1 MPLFR
6 YTLTPKGAF
15 GTLMRSDTLHGHLL
29 CAAAERHGESKASQ
43 LIELFEADAPPFV
56 CSSAFP
62 QGMLP
67 MPCLPPIPRRDF
79 KKSDGEKTL
88 FKDLTKYKKFKK
100 SKYIPISLWK
110 ELREGM
116 SLARLFEKWCG
127 KKDLFSCD
135 IDRDPW
141 SKAQITAH
149 NTIDRATG
157 SVLQEGGFYLTD
169 DVFFHKKAVLDL
181 YVRTDDRPLFEEL
194 LAHIAE
200 TGYGRDSNL
209 GKGHFKFE
217 LDATFDAL
225 EFDGGSGAQSMSLST
240 LSAMDLSE
248 MKGWYVTFSKHGKVW
263 DGFGETNPFK
273 KPILAIAEGG
283 VFSRLPKSG
292 YVLRGIHADPKIVQ
306 IMWPLTIPLTID
318 EGGVI

>member
-6 YTLTPKGAF
+6 YTLTPKGAL
-15 GTLMRSDTLHGHLL
+15 GTLIRSDTLHGHLV
-29 CAAAERHGESKASQ
+29 CAAAELHGESEASQ
-43 LIELFEADAPPFV
+43 LIERFEADAPPFV
-56 CSSAFP
+56 CSSALP
-62 QGMLP
+62 EDMLP

-79 KKSDGEKTL
+79 KKSVGEKTL

-100 SKYIPISLWK
+100 SKYIPLSLWK
-110 ELREGM
+110 DLRGRM
-116 SLARLFEKWCG
+116 SLARLFEAWCG

-135 IDRDPW
+135 IDGEPW
-141 SKAQITAH
+141 SKSHINAH

-157 SVLQEGGFYLTD
+157 SVLQEGGFYLTE
-169 DVFFHKKAVLDL
+169 DVYFHKKAVLNL
-181 YVRTDDRPLFEEL
+181 YVRTDDRPRFEKL

-209 GKGHFKFE
+209 GKGHFEFKLDEAFDARE
-217 LDATFDAL
+217 LDGAD
-225 EFDGGSGAQSMSLST
+225 GAQVMSLST

-248 MKGWYVTFSKHGKVW
+248 MKGWYMTFSKHGKVW

-292 YVLRGIHADPKIVQ
+292 YVLRGVHTDPKIVQ
-306 IMWPLTIPLTID
+306 IMQPLTIPLTID
-318 EGGVI
+318 KGGVL